1 MKICLINLSYYPIF
15 VRMNESK
22 HISSLQ
28 NPLVKQIVL
37 LKEKSRERKNLGLFA
52 LEGKRELS
60 MAIKANYEIE
70 TLLYFQE
77 IIPEDS
83 ILNLIKGIKNKPEMI
98 QVSNAVYQKIAYRD
112 STEGVVAIVKQ
123 KSHLLDE
130 LYLENGKALILVAEA
145 PEKPGNIGALLRT
158 ADAAN
163 LDAVLIANP
172 KGDLYNPNIIRSS
185 IGCVF
190 TNKTA
195 IGSTS
200 EIIEFLKDRNI
211 DIYCAALSASEN
223 YTKVNFTK
231 ASAIV
236 VGTESNGLSNEWLEA
251 STQNIIIPMEGE
263 IDSMNVSVSA
273 AILIFEAKR
282 QRSI

>member
-1 MKICLINLSYYPIF
+1 
-15 VRMNESK
+15 MNESK
-22 HISSLQ
+22 YISSLQ
-28 NPLVKQIVL
+28 NPLIRQIVL
-37 LKEKSRERKNLGLFA
+37 LNEKSRERRNLGLFV

-70 TLLYFQE
+70 TLLYFPE

-83 ILNLIKGIKNKPEMI
+83 MLNLIKGIKNKPELI

-112 STEGVVAIVKQ
+112 STEGAIAIVKQ
-123 KSHLLDE
+123 KSHVLDG
-130 LYLENGKALILVAEA
+130 LHLKNDNALILVAEA

-190 TNKTA
+190 TNKIA
-195 IGSTS
+195 LGSTS

-231 ASAIV
+231 AAAIV
-236 VGTESNGLSNEWLEA
+236 VGTESTGLSNEWLEA
-251 STQNIIIPMEGE
+251 AAQNIIIPMEGE

-282 QRSI
+282 QRSM

>member
-1 MKICLINLSYYPIF
+1 M
-15 VRMNESK
+15 MNESK
-22 HISSLQ
+22 YISSLQ
-28 NPLVKQIVL
+28 NPLVKQIAL
-37 LKEKSRERKNLGLFA
+37 LKEKSRERKNLGLFV

-70 TLLYFQE
+70 TLLYFPG

-83 ILNLIKGIKNKPEMI
+83 ILILMEGIKNKPEII

-123 KSHLLDE
+123 KSHELDE
-130 LYLENGKALILVAEA
+130 LQLKNDQVLILVAEA
-145 PEKPGNIGALLRT
+145 PEKPGNIGAMLRT

-185 IGCVF
+185 IGCLF
-190 TNKTA
+190 TNNIA
-195 IGSTS
+195 VGSTS
-200 EIIEFLKDRNI
+200 GIIAFLKDRNI
-211 DIYCAALSASEN
+211 DIYCAALSTAEN

-231 ASAIV
+231 AAAIV
-236 VGTESNGLSNEWLEA
+236 VGTESIGLSNEWLEA

-282 QRSI
+282 QRTF